1 MTLPVSPT
9 SAQGRYAALL
19 SERDPFL
26 RRAEDAAKLTIP
38 TLLPPEGYNGSSKLD
53 QPYQSVGARG
63 VNNLAAKI
71 LLALFP
77 PGSSFF
83 RLTLDDNILEELAAE
98 FEGDEQTAETARTVI
113 EAALGKMERAALTR
127 LEQVGARAP
136 LHDAVRHLLVAGN
149 VLLQIIGRG
158 TIRCHY
164 LNKYVVKRDP
174 EGNPLE
180 IVVKECFARATLPQ
194 NALAIVEA
202 VEKENPEHKSPENT
216 VEVYTHVRLVD
227 GKWEAYQEVMG
238 REIPGTRGSYPKDK
252 SPWIPLRFSRIE
264 GESYGRS
271 MVEEYIG
278 DLRSLEALSQAIVEF
293 AGIASVIRFLVNPSG
308 VTKADRLARARNGAF
323 VPGDAKDVTV
333 LGLEKFADFRVAKET
348 ADTLEKR
355 IAEGFL
361 LGSAAVRDA
370 ERVTAEEIR
379 LIASELEQALG
390 GFYSVLAQELQLPLV
405 ARLLHIMTEDGTL
418 PRLPKDT
425 VRPSIVTGLEALGRG
440 GDLQKLD
447 TLLAGVT
454 QIFGEDAVRERVNVG
469 DYIIRR
475 ATALG
480 LDIKGLI
487 RSDEEVA
494 ASRTQQNAKD
504 ILESL
509 GPQMLKNSAEQQGA
523 APVGAGPN
531 PEQ

>member
-1 MTLPVSPT
+1 VTLSVTPT
-9 SAQGRYAALL
+9 SAQGRYGALL

-38 TLLPPEGYNGSSKLD
+38 TLLPPDGYSGSSKLD

-83 RLTLDDNILEELAAE
+83 RLSLDDKVLEELAAE
-98 FEGDEQTAETARTVI
+98 FQDEKQLESARSTV

-136 LHDAVRHLLVAGN
+136 LHDGVRHLLVAGN
-149 VLLQIIGRG
+149 VLLQVIGRG
-158 TIRCHY
+158 QVRCHY
-164 LNKYVVKRDP
+164 LNKYVCKRDP

-180 IVVKECFARATLPQ
+180 IVVKECFARATLPK
-194 NALAIVEA
+194 NALDIVEA
-202 VEKENPEHKSPENT
+202 VEKDNPENKSPANT
-216 VEVYTHVRLVD
+216 VEVFTHVRLID

-238 REIPGTRGSYPKDK
+238 REIPNTKGSYPKDK

-271 MVEEYIG
+271 MVEEYMG
-278 DLRSLEALSQAIVEF
+278 DLRSLEALAQAIVEF
-293 AGIASVIRFLVNPSG
+293 AGIAATVRFLVKPG
-308 VTKADRLARARNGAF
+308 ITKAERLARARNGAF
-323 VPGDAKDVTV
+323 IPGDAKDVTV

-355 IAEGFL
+355 LGEGFL

-405 ARLLHIMTEDGTL
+405 ARLLHIMTEDKTIPAL
-418 PRLPKDT
+418 PEGS

-447 TLLAGVT
+447 TLLAGIT
-454 QIFGEDAVRERVNVG
+454 QIFGEDAVKERINVG
-469 DYIIRR
+469 DYIVRR
-475 ATALG
+475 GTALG
-480 LDIKGLI
+480 LDLKGLV

-494 ASRTQQNAKD
+494 TSRQQTAAQGMVEK
-504 ILESL
+504 L
-509 GPQMLKNSAEQQGA
+509 GPQMLKNRAEQQGA
-523 APVGAGPN
+523 ATEAAEPN
-531 PEQ
+531 PE